1 MLNKGEPRQT
11 EQTYRFKE
19 AGLTGGANCTA
30 TDCVSCAGGT
40 AALVWIVKGWVQV
53 ETTPS
58 VSVTVAEADPV
69 TGPVEAA
76 TPVTAAVTP
85 SKFRTTVAEGSEKVY
100 ATFES
105 APPEGVTPSASKGTM
120 EAVEV

>member
-1 MLNKGEPRQT
+1 MDSKSTPFSYWPCSVAVLPKSLRFNSDMLAFQKGARPALSIHEPRQT
-11 EQTYRFKE
+11 EKPYRFKD
-19 AGLTGGANCTA
+19 AGLTGGVNCTA

-76 TPVTAAVTP
+76 TPVTVAVTP
-85 SKFRTTVAEGSEKVY
+85 SE
-100 ATFES
+100 
-105 APPEGVTPSASKGTM
+105 
-120 EAVEV
+120 